1 MHSSYMQLMYGKY
14 SYFTNPLKPHYLC
27 AGANRP
33 LLRGEGTGDEASL
46 LFFFPICYRFITLWS
61 TLLSCFGIR
70 MSQSYWNVAKFLEV
84 CGLGK
89 CFTFLTFG
97 RGMLCKL
104 QFHQQGY
111 GKSCLLYL
119 PVWSAIVCQA
129 EVAVKFVHSVR
140 ITLNY
145 VSQNYVDL
153 T

>member
-14 SYFTNPLKPHYLC
+14 SYFMDPLKPRYLC
-27 AGANRP
+27 ACANRP
-33 LLRGEGTGDEASL
+33 LLRLGMRL
-46 LFFFPICYRFITLWS
+46 ICCFFFFSNLLYRFITLWS

-97 RGMLCKL
+97 RGTLCKL
-104 QFHQQGY
+104 QFYQQGY